1 MRVQNHKRQFM
12 LTRLT
17 WMSDNQ
23 PDLLLLLYQE
33 GELKQRILEEVE
45 SAKQLEANLEKEG
58 KLHPDEI
65 EEIVLNY
72 IAPSEGMEE
81 DPDREPA
88 EITQE
93 MFDKIVDEI
102 IS

>member
-1 MRVQNHKRQFM
+1 M

-23 PDLLLLLYQE
+23 PNLLLMLHEE
-33 GELKQRILEEVE
+33 GELKQRIMEEIE

-65 EEIVLNY
+65 EEIVLDFL
-72 IAPSEGMEE
+72 APSEGMED
-81 DPDREPA
+81 DPDKEIP

-93 MFDKIVDEI
+93 MFDRMVDETI
-102 IS
+102 G